1 MSLVFSEIILNLSWS
16 ENCVIFSGK
25 TEKTKFE
32 ITNTK
37 LYVPVVVLS
46 GEDNIK
52 RFKQLEFGFERT
64 INWNKYQ
71 SEDENKEQN
80 RHFNYLINPSFQRVN
95 RLFVLL
101 FENST
106 DWKLHKILYSKNRN
120 KRLQYYY

>member
-1 MSLVFSEIILNLSWS
+1 MSLIFSEIILNLSWS

>member
-1 MSLVFSEIILNLSWS
+1 MSLIFSEIILNLSWS
-16 ENCVIFSGK
+16 QNCVIFSGK
-25 TEKTKFE
+25 TGKTKFE
-32 ITNTK
+32 ITDTK
-37 LYVPVVVLS
+37 LYVPVVILS
-46 GEDNIK
+46 REDNIK

>member
-1 MSLVFSEIILNLSWS
+1 MSLIFSEIILNLSWS

-64 INWNKYQ
+64 INWNKCQ